1 MMTNLAAPRTRRRSL
16 RALGTAAALSCVIG
30 FANAAP
36 AEAGDARCATASI
49 DCGVIYNTSD
59 VNIRIATNFSP
70 TYSANVGT
78 VSGVTATLGSQQNS
92 NRFKDSSGRFY
103 DWDAVY
109 VPPKSCISL
118 KVGPGL
124 GTDDHYRNT
133 RNHGVWYKVN
143 NLGANV
149 RGLRSC

>member
-1 MMTNLAAPRTRRRSL
+1 MTDFAVPRMRKRFLQAP
-16 RALGTAAALSCVIG
+16 GIAALLAFTAG
-30 FANAAP
+30 FANATP

-70 TYSANVGT
+70 TYSDNVGT

-109 VPPKSCISL
+109 VPPKSCIFT

-124 GTDDHYRNT
+124 GTHDYYRNP
-133 RNHGVWYKVN
+133 RDYGVWYKVN